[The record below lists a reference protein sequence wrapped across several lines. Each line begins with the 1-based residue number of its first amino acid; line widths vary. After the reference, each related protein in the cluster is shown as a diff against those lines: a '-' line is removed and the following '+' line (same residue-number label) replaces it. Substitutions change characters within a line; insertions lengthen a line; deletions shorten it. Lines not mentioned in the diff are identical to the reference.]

1 MRKYCDNTH
10 SFSNSPAG
18 NTASSFYVLF
28 TIKNV
33 KSAENNTISSDVCEK
48 PSHFKTKSLY
58 SPSFLSPFF
67 HSPSLNNLST
77 HVNNYIS
84 VSLPSDKNNSPL
96 LGRSVAISVA
106 NTSVSSSLSYGKNS
120 SLITELV
127 V

>member
-10 SFSNSPAG
+10 SFSNSPAD
-18 NTASSFYVLF
+18 NTVSSFYVLF

-33 KSAENNTISSDVCEK
+33 KSAENNTIYSDVCEK
-48 PSHFKTKSLY
+48 SSHFKTKSLY
-58 SPSFLSPFF
+58 SPFF

>member
-48 PSHFKTKSLY
+48 SSHFKTKSLY
-58 SPSFLSPFF
+58 SPFF
-67 HSPSLNNLST
+67 HSPSLYNLST